1 VNALKTI
8 KKRFREMSLKK
19 ALRKPNERSFINY
32 RDVNQVQILF
42 NRIND
47 TQADIMSR
55 FARFLIDEG
64 KSVEVL
70 IYVDTKKMPS
80 DFQNRKGISYFCRK
94 QLNWYGKPKEE
105 AYINFISRETDLMV
119 VVDFDNSFHSQ
130 WIATL
135 SKAKTV
141 VAPFDENNKW
151 ATLLIES
158 TNNNYNEYLQQIIHY
173 LGIIKTK

>member
-1 VNALKTI
+1 MSAIKTI
-8 KKRFREMSLKK
+8 KKRLREMSLKK
-19 ALRKPNERSFINY
+19 ALKKPNERSFINY
-32 RDVNQVQILF
+32 KDINHVQLLF

-47 TQADIMSR
+47 AQADIMSR
-55 FARFLIDEG
+55 FARFLLDEG

-70 IYVDTKKMPS
+70 IYVDTKKLDP

-105 AYINFISRETDLMV
+105 AYINFVSRQSDLMV
-119 VVDFDNSFHSQ
+119 VADFNNSFHSQ

-135 SKAKTV
+135 SKAKTI
-141 VAPFDENNKW
+141 VAPFNECNKW
-151 ATLLIES
+151 ATLLID
-158 TNNNYNEYLQQIIHY
+158 TTKNDYNEYLQQVVHY